1 MPGCKHYP
9 IPFLT
14 KAQGFSLR
22 LCCLYITL
30 DIILSNKTM
39 KEEVFILSAV
49 RTPIGSFGGVL
60 SSVHAA
66 KLGAAAI
73 QGAVEKSGLKKESVQ
88 EVLMGNVISS
98 NLGQAPARQAA
109 IYAGLQ
115 PNVICTTVN
124 KVCASGM
131 KAVVFGAQSIQLGDA
146 EVVVA
151 GGMENMSQIP
161 FYLPKAR
168 YGYGYGNGEIVD
180 GLLKD
185 GLTDVYDQIGMGVCG
200 DRTASKYAITRE
212 QQDAFAIQSYQRSA
226 YSTENGFFKNEIVSV
241 EIPSAKGGE
250 SILINEDEEYKK
262 VKFEKIPSLKPVF
275 SKDGTVTAANA
286 STINDGAAALV
297 LAGSSTINQN
307 DLKPIARIVAYAD
320 AEQEPAWFTTTPIL
334 ATKKVLAKAGLAISD
349 IDYFEVN
356 EAFAVVALAYM
367 QELQLNNDQV
377 NVFGG
382 AVSLGH
388 PLGAS
393 GARIITTLLSV
404 LQQKNGRYGLASICN
419 GGGGASAIII
429 ERL

>member
-1 MPGCKHYP
+1 M
-9 IPFLT
+9 
-14 KAQGFSLR
+14 QE
-22 LCCLYITL
+22 
-30 DIILSNKTM
+30 D
-39 KEEVFILSAV
+39 VFILSAA
-49 RTPIGSFGGVL
+49 RTPIGSFGGIL

-73 QGAVEKSGLKKESVQ
+73 QSAVEKSGLEKEAVQ

-115 PNVICTTVN
+115 PSVICTTVN

-226 YSTENGFFKNEIVSV
+226 HSTENGFFKNEIVSV
-241 EIPSAKGGE
+241 EIPSVKGGE
-250 SILINEDEEYKK
+250 SILIKEDEEYKK
-262 VKFEKIPSLKPVF
+262 VKFDKIPSLKPVF

-307 DLKPIARIVAYAD
+307 GLKPIARIVAYAD

-334 ATKKVLAKAGLAISD
+334 ATKKVLAKAGLTISD

-404 LQQKNGRYGLASICN
+404 LQQRKGRYGLASICN